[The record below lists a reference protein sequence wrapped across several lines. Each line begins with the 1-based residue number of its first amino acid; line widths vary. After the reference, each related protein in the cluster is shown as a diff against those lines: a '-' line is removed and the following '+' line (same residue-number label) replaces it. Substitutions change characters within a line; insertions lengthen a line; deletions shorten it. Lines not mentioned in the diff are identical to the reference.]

1 VTDVALDYKEEA
13 IKCWT
18 VHPCGAGV
26 AGDGEPGSRTYFETL
41 VRGRRAYAPWMTD
54 ALGYEDAR
62 RKRLA
67 VLDVGCGQGIDLYEF
82 ASRGAE
88 VTGIDLTP
96 RHVELAR
103 AHLAAMQLEANVVDG
118 DIERMPFADSSF
130 DRVISNGVL
139 HHTPGMDAA
148 LRECVRV
155 ARAQATV
162 RIIVYNRNS
171 LHYLLT
177 QVLVHGLAE
186 GELFTEGSM
195 SRVLARRV
203 EAGARESDARPLVRV
218 YSPRQVRRLLERV
231 GLQDVRV
238 FVRHYRAS
246 DSPLTYAWR
255 NRGLHP
261 RLLNS
266 IGRIAGWYVVGVGV
280 KAL

>member
-1 VTDVALDYKEEA
+1 VSASYKEEA

-18 VHPCGAGV
+18 VHPCGARV
-26 AGDGEPGSRTYFETL
+26 AGEGEPGSRAYFETL
-41 VRGRRAYAPWMTD
+41 VRGRREYAPWMTD
-54 ALGYEDAR
+54 ALGYEDSLR
-62 RKRLA
+62 EPFA

-103 AHLAAMQLEANVVDG
+103 AHLAAMQLDATVVEG
-118 DIERMPFADSSF
+118 DIEQMPFADNTF

-139 HHTPGMDAA
+139 HHTPDMNAA

-155 ARAQATV
+155 ARRRATV

-177 QVLVHGLAE
+177 QLLVHGLAE
-186 GELFTEGSM
+186 RELFKEGSM

-238 FVRHYRAS
+238 FVRHYRAG

-255 NRGLHP
+255 NRGLDA
-261 RLLNS
+261 RLLDR
-266 IGRIAGWYVVGVGV
+266 IGRIAGWYVVGVGI
-280 KAL
+280 KIP